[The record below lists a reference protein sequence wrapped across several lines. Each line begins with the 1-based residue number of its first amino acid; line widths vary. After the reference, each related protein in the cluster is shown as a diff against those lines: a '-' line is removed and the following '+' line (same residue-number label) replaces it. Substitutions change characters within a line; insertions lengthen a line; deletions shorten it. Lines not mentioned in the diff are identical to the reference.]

1 MHVRRSMRE
10 CGNEWMVSFSWLCL
24 HTIFLTL
31 LICISSMIEAQGS
44 SLVPCQEIV
53 PSIQTLVDL
62 APWRTASPASP
73 ASPSPSPWHLWF
85 GRTCASRGPRRC
97 CFVRLPREP
106 DGSERLMPCSGW
118 STPVYLQHGGLQS
131 WSSLVLLASVRFGQ
145 PSRTSGNTVASRP
158 RSQHCHLRLPGSK

>member
-1 MHVRRSMRE
+1 M
-10 CGNEWMVSFSWLCL
+10 CVSFTLRML
-24 HTIFLTL
+24 PTFLSGPVAGR
-31 LICISSMIEAQGS
+31 CSMVAPPRDGASGEARGS
-44 SLVPCQEIV
+44 AKCFACFAFPV
-53 PSIQTLVDL
+53 TM
-62 APWRTASPASP
+62 APV
-73 ASPSPSPWHLWF
+73 

-106 DGSERLMPCSGW
+106 AGSERLMPCSGW

-158 RSQHCHLRLPGSK
+158 RSQHCHLRLPGSSS